1 MAYTLQQLL
10 QKAEPKLKELHP
22 VLADKARQ
30 LIEKAYKE
38 GIWLIITQG
47 FRSIEE
53 QNALYAQGRSKP
65 GKIVTD
71 AKGGYSYHNY
81 GLAFDFAI
89 LNKDGSVDWTV
100 DEQWKRVGAIGKSL
114 GLEWGGDWKALPDYP
129 HFQYTFGLTINDLL
143 AGKRPP
149 KNAKPTAPTKQAPK
163 SATKPTAQT
172 YVVQKGD
179 TLTEIAKKFKTT
191 VKALQELNG
200 IKNPNMIRV
209 GQKLRVK

>member
-1 MAYTLQQLL
+1 MAYTLKQLL

-30 LIEKAYKE
+30 LIEKSYKE

-65 GKIVTD
+65 GKIVNN

-114 GLEWGGDWKALPDYP
+114 GLEWGGDWKSLPDYP
-129 HFQYTFGLTINDLL
+129 HFQYTFGLTIKDLL

-149 KNAKPTAPTKQAPK
+149 DEKPTTRPKQVPK
-163 SATKPTAQT
+163 PATKPTAQT

-179 TLTEIAKKFKTT
+179 TLTEIAKKFGTT
-191 VKALQELNG
+191 VQALQKLNG
-200 IKNPNMIRV
+200 IKDVNTIKV